1 MLNIKKYFKKQLD
14 SKKQSD
20 TTLQVFVI
28 FLIFLD
34 FTKWKPKLIHDFFF
48 LNLFEGIKAIG

>member
-1 MLNIKKYFKKQLD
+1 MLNGAYF
-14 SKKQSD
+14 KKQSD

-28 FLIFLD
+28 FHIFLD

>member
-1 MLNIKKYFKKQLD
+1 MNSDIGKENEREYNIKKYFKKQLD

-34 FTKWKPKLIHDFFF
+34 FTK
-48 LNLFEGIKAIG
+48 

>member
-1 MLNIKKYFKKQLD
+1 MLNGACL
-14 SKKQSD
+14 KKQSD

-28 FLIFLD
+28 SNIFLY

-48 LNLFEGIKAIG
+48 VNLFEGIKVTG